1 MTPLG
6 CRGAQERS
14 RRGLWRKLAG
24 TGKASKIYKFIH
36 QKESLFMSSMC
47 GFARAEEMDVR
58 RKTGMRRKAEMGR
71 SDSGLARGVKCT
83 KSSAVKPP

>member
-1 MTPLG
+1 
-6 CRGAQERS
+6 
-14 RRGLWRKLAG
+14 
-24 TGKASKIYKFIH
+24 
-36 QKESLFMSSMC
+36 MC